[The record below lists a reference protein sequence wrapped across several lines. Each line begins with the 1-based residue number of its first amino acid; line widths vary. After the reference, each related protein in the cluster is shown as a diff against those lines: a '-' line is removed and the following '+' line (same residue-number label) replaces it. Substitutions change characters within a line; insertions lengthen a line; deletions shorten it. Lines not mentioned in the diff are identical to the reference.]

1 MKSVSP
7 GQLQGVLEVTTWRK
21 GRPLPAQASR
31 YIQLAC
37 CVVLSLVAGV
47 MVVQSRPFA
56 FAIAI
61 AVATAVLATRST
73 VAWVALAVIVAV
85 AYRGLSG
92 LHAAPGYGQFAHIPL
107 AWGALV
113 VALFRATP
121 GRLGRRSLAWLGL
134 LGFAALASTVI
145 NQTEPLRGPVY
156 FLLLAEPFAII
167 CALLIDP
174 PDRRG
179 RRLLLGTCAV
189 LVAIQ
194 IPLAYWQALTL
205 GLGDA
210 VQGTLYGSGA
220 GAHVIAAVVIV
231 GAFWFIARSKT
242 PLAPATLLVF
252 AAMLGIILIADAK
265 QVTFALPVI
274 IVAQRSLSIR
284 SVVVTVVA
292 IGAVVAVVQ
301 VPALNQGYAVR
312 FLDRALSGHGGKQA
326 VVGVISRSAS
336 ADPATLVFGQGPAE
350 TVSRAAFETLP
361 ATGLASANSG
371 SAGSSLQVLGLAPAR
386 TANAAQDAA
395 ARATGNAS
403 LDSFDS
409 ATSSGIGLFGDLGLL
424 GLFAFGGLFATVF
437 LNVRRRRSP
446 EAFAAAS
453 GLALYF
459 VLGFA
464 FDWWEE
470 PAFTVF
476 LATLTGLALTAPPR
490 DAAA

>member
-1 MKSVSP
+1 
-7 GQLQGVLEVTTWRK
+7 
-21 GRPLPAQASR
+21 
-31 YIQLAC
+31 
-37 CVVLSLVAGV
+37 
-47 MVVQSRPFA
+47 
-56 FAIAI
+56 
-61 AVATAVLATRST
+61 

-85 AYRGLSG
+85 GYRGLSG
-92 LHAAPGYGQFAHIPL
+92 LHVAPGYGQFAHIPL

-113 VALFRATP
+113 VALFRVTP
-121 GRLGRRSLAWLGL
+121 ERLARRCLAWLAL
-134 LGFAALASTVI
+134 LGFAALASAVI

-179 RRLLLGTCAV
+179 RRLLLGTCAA
-189 LVAIQ
+189 LVAVQ
-194 IPLAYWQALTL
+194 VPLAYWQALTL
-205 GLGDA
+205 GWGDS

-231 GAFWFIARSKT
+231 GAFWFIARSK
-242 PLAPATLLVF
+242 APFAPVSLVVI

-265 QVTFALPVI
+265 QVTFALPAI
-274 IVAQRSLSIR
+274 IFAQRSFSARSI
-284 SVVVTVVA
+284 VACVVA
-292 IGAVVAVVQ
+292 LGAIIAVLQ
-301 VPALNQGYAVR
+301 VPTLNQGYAVG
-312 FLDRALSGHGGKQA
+312 FLDRAAAGHGGKQA
-326 VVGVISRSAS
+326 VSGWILRRAS
-336 ADPATLVFGQGPAE
+336 SDPATLVFGQGPAE

-361 ATGLASANSG
+361 ATQLSFSHSG
-371 SAGSSLQVLGLAPAR
+371 SAGSSLQVLDLAPAR
-386 TANAAQDAA
+386 AAIEAEDVA
-395 ARATGNAS
+395 ARAVGNPD
-403 LDSFDS
+403 LDTFDS
-409 ATSSGIGLFGDLGLL
+409 PISSGLGVFGDLGLL
-424 GLFAFGGLFATVF
+424 GFVAFGGLFATVF

-453 GLALYF
+453 GLALYV